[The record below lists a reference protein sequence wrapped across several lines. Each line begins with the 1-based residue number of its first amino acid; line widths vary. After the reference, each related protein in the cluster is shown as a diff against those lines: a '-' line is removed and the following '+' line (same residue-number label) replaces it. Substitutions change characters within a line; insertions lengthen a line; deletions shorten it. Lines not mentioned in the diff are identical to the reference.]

1 MDGGWMKYKLKVE
14 KFSEERGG
22 SQVASE
28 NVMVISFSV
37 VFSVCVYLMVF
48 AKVKTLKTT

>member
-22 SQVASE
+22 E
-28 NVMVISFSV
+28 PGGFRKRNGDII
-37 VFSVCVYLMVF
+37 
-48 AKVKTLKTT
+48 

>member
-1 MDGGWMKYKLKVE
+1 MDEIQTQSREVFWRKG
-14 KFSEERGG
+14 GG

>member
-1 MDGGWMKYKLKVE
+1 MKYKLKAE

-22 SQVASE
+22 IQVASE

-37 VFSVCVYLMVF
+37 AFSVY
-48 AKVKTLKTT
+48 VKTLKTT